1 MLECSVSQLPPQDP
15 NDYPYIKGVGAPQD
29 GVGGVDNPVAVLSG
43 PHVAGYPWAG
53 SGMLNPT
60 GPHPFGGLPPSPAA
74 PGGHPWN
81 APTPVPHG
89 PYPPMGLN
97 PVPGFVWNDPVLMCE
112 RKRSATR
119 KVSLTSGIIGLITM
133 VIQMAIIVTM
143 FLAIGYTGQQGEF
156 LLFVSL
162 LIVVLAPMAVG
173 LGWVTTFILALVACI
188 QARSRTPQVQPDGW
202 I

>member
-1 MLECSVSQLPPQDP
+1 
-15 NDYPYIKGVGAPQD
+15 
-29 GVGGVDNPVAVLSG
+29 
-43 PHVAGYPWAG
+43 
-53 SGMLNPT
+53 
-60 GPHPFGGLPPSPAA
+60 
-74 PGGHPWN
+74 
-81 APTPVPHG
+81 
-89 PYPPMGLN
+89 
-97 PVPGFVWNDPVLMCE
+97 
-112 RKRSATR
+112 
-119 KVSLTSGIIGLITM
+119 

-202 I
+202 IQAKTPTLALLVTSIVTGLPTLIMYVVLYEALSRDYTDDFIDGFLEPLLMFCGLTQVLIVVGFVFLLRMSKALDPAVGASQVPGGQPA